1 MTQIIKPPPYS
12 VTLLL
17 FFLIITSIVTAD
29 DVPADT
35 LNVLDHQL
43 DPFKSIDYKEMYHKP
58 INVSLG

>member
-1 MTQIIKPPPYS
+1 MTHIIKTPPHS
-12 VTLLL
+12 ATLLL
-17 FFLIITSIVTAD
+17 LFLIITCIVTSD

-43 DPFKSIDYKEMYHKP
+43 DAFKSIDYKEMYHKP